1 MKKLESTFLN
11 MVLVLTVITLIAA
24 GTLGT
29 LHSVTKEPIE
39 LSKIA
44 KQEAAI
50 QQVLEGYDQLD
61 EPIEVNGMRIF
72 KAYNNKEFVGA
83 AVEASSKMGFSG
95 DIRVM
100 VGFDKQG
107 NIINYAVLE
116 QKETPGLG
124 TKMVE
129 WFKTDRD
136 NRSVIGKNPATDKL
150 TVKNDGGT
158 VDAITA
164 ATISSRA
171 FLDAINSGYAA
182 YAEANTAAPEHD
194 YVSGATPAA
203 ETETDSVQEVIVS
216 GETIENTD
224 SINTQNN

>member
-50 QQVLEGYDQLD
+50 QEVLTSYDKLD
-61 EPIEVNGMRIF
+61 EPIDINGMKVY
-72 KAYNNKEFVGA
+72 KAYQNGAFVGA
-83 AVEASSKMGFSG
+83 AVESSSKMGFSG
-95 DIRVM
+95 DVRVM
-100 VGFDKQG
+100 VGFDKDG
-107 NIINYAVLE
+107 NIINYAILE

-124 TKMVE
+124 TKMVD

-136 NRSVIGKNPATDKL
+136 NRSVIGKNPANDKL
-150 TVKNDGGT
+150 IVTKDGGS

-171 FLDAINSGYAA
+171 FLDAINNGYQAYAA
-182 YAEANTAAPEHD
+182 ADTGADELD
-194 YVSGATPAA
+194 YVSGATPSL
-203 ETETDSVQEVIVS
+203 EGDTIVEEEAMS
-216 GETIENTD
+216 EPTD
-224 SINTQNN
+224 SINIENN